1 MQHGEQLHIKY
12 EAQGKAWGRLYKFWA
27 HSVVETMRS
36 SALSFE
42 QCAGLKGLGQ
52 DARRIPA
59 GKGMD

>member
-1 MQHGEQLHIKY
+1 MGEIMQV
-12 EAQGKAWGRLYKFWA
+12 WA
-27 HSVVETMRS
+27 HSEAEPMRS
-36 SALSFE
+36 RGLSFE

>member
-1 MQHGEQLHIKY
+1 MGEIIQV
-12 EAQGKAWGRLYKFWA
+12 WA

>member
-1 MQHGEQLHIKY
+1 MGEIMQV
-12 EAQGKAWGRLYKFWA
+12 WA
-27 HSVVETMRS
+27 HSEVETMRS
-36 SALSFE
+36 SGLSFE